1 MFALF
6 KRELRYLLL
15 KPFTLTIFV
24 LLFIVPAIIFSL
36 FLSLGSATAS
46 ESGQIIYAGFENLVS
61 IIGLFMAV
69 AIPAV
74 VIYSLYCEKKD
85 ESYSYVISLPIS
97 RISVMLSKI
106 FSLITFF
113 VLPMCVMAVYPIMFS
128 TYGDVNYLHAYLALL
143 MLFLFVAFLV
153 AFSFMI
159 ATRVTRTIIAGVV
172 VYSIIL
178 ISYSVG
184 ILASLV
190 RFLPFGT
197 GFDRIAEGILTEL
210 SIFKKLD
217 KTILQ
222 VFDWTVLLFF
232 VVGAIAF
239 VVIASFAYGKE
250 KTAKTKNKAKS
261 KRVAIVCAS
270 CVLIA
275 SVGILPIF
283 MPYSVRQIDV
293 SENNLYTPDKPIADF
308 ISKLDEDVTIYLINP
323 YGDNKELYN
332 AILRTAEKS
341 DRISLEIINSME
353 DTEFLKKYD
362 LPTENDEDSLSALS
376 YAMIIQSEKR
386 WRFINQENYYTFFDG
401 SGYLSAS
408 ELQTRYM
415 YCATIVS
422 NLYPIMDKLTE
433 KQLQTLQACI
443 EMMEKL
449 ETQVVEHLSVESA
462 IAVSIEYVVADIIP
476 KVYFVSGHGE
486 EGTEINP
493 YDFSNNPT
501 IPKDADVLVIN
512 SPNKDYS
519 SKEIDTL
526 IKYVDNGGKLY
537 ILSDKE
543 NQEMPNFSKLLSH
556 YGLVVE
562 DVVIEENDSTIVDI
576 SVNKEHSAFTSSTA
590 STIKMKDVSK
600 ITTNSSKYKYDT
612 ILSYTEPVS
621 EDAENE
627 DDTKKNSYPVA
638 VSVSKD
644 NKKCVVLLTGA
655 NTFNN
660 NDNGIEAEALERS
673 GTILNSSISW
683 LFEAFSTELPDVK
696 PKAFQKLPYEAKSA
710 DVIKAVVIFDVIIPA
725 AVLFSVVMYM
735 ISRNLR
741 SKKGKENNPEIY

>member
-6 KRELRYLLL
+6 KRELRKLLL

-24 LLFIVPAIIFSL
+24 LLFIVPAVTFSL
-36 FLSLGSATAS
+36 FLSLGSTTAS

-61 IIGLFMAV
+61 ILGIFMAV
-69 AIPAV
+69 VIPAV
-74 VIYSLYCEKKD
+74 VIYSLQCEKKD
-85 ESYSYVISLPIS
+85 KSYLYIVTLPIS

-113 VLPMCVMAVYPIMFS
+113 VLPMGVVAIYPLMFA
-128 TYGDVNYLHAYLALL
+128 TYGEINYLHSYLALL
-143 MLFLFVAFLV
+143 MLILFVAFLV

-159 ATRVTRTIIAGVV
+159 ATRVTRAIVAGGVA
-172 VYSIIL
+172 YSIIL

-222 VFDWTVLLFF
+222 VFDWTALLFF
-232 VVGAIAF
+232 VVGAVAF
-239 VVIASFAYGKE
+239 VIIASFAYGKE

-275 SVGILPIF
+275 SVGILPTF

-308 ISKLDEDVTIYLINP
+308 ISELDEDVTINLINP

-341 DRISLEIINSME
+341 NRIKLEIINSME
-353 DTEFLKKYD
+353 DTDFLKQYD

-376 YAMIIQSEKR
+376 YAMVIKSDKR

-408 ELQTRYM
+408 ELQTRYI

-422 NLYPIMDKLTE
+422 NLYPIIDQLTE

-493 YDFSNNPT
+493 YDFSKNPT

-543 NQEMPNFSKLLSH
+543 NQDMPNFSKLLKH
-556 YGLVVE
+556 YGLVIE
-562 DVVIEENDSTIVDI
+562 DDVVVENDSTIVDI
-576 SVNKEHSAFTSSTA
+576 SVNKEHSAFTSSSA
-590 STIKMKDVSK
+590 STIKMTGVSK

-627 DDTKKNSYPVA
+627 DDTKKDSYPVA

-655 NTFNN
+655 NTFNS

-673 GTILNSSISW
+673 GTILNSTISW

-710 DVIKAVVIFDVIIPA
+710 DVIKSVVIFDVIIPA

-735 ISRNLR
+735 LSRNLR